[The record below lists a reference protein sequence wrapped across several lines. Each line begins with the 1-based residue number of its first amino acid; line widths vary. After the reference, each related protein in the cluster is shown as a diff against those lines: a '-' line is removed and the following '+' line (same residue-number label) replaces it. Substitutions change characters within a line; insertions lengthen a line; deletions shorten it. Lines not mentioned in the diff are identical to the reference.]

1 MSLCN
6 QPLLIIFN
14 SLEAVLSRIGDANA
28 FSQIAQH
35 GQRIM
40 LEDVL
45 GDSSVDLID
54 TIMESIENVSID
66 ITQ

>member
-14 SLEAVLSRIGDANA
+14 SLETVLSRFGDAYT
-28 FSQIAQH
+28 FSQIMQQ
-35 GQRIM
+35 GQRVI
-40 LEDVL
+40 LESAL
-45 GDSSVDLID
+45 GDSSDLID